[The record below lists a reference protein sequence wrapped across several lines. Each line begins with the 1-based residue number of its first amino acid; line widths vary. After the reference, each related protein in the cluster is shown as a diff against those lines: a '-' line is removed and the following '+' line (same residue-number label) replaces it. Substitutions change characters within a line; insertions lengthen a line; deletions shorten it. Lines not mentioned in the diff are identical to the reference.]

1 MSAETEMLERA
12 AAAERE
18 QLAMYL
24 DRLQDRLEKALDPRI
39 VYERYPMAVLG
50 AALLGGVILGAVTKG
65 DGSPRHRQH
74 LDGTRGFTGGFAKP
88 RGGFQNIGGAVAGM
102 VASRIADLVYEF
114 ATEKL
119 SIREQ
124 KPKRSPSR
132 PAPQQSA
139 EFAAAEPHG

>member
-18 QLAMYL
+18 QLTMYL
-24 DRLQDRLEKALDPRI
+24 DRLQDRLEKAVDPRI
-39 VYERYPMAVLG
+39 IYERNPMAVLG

-65 DGSPRHRQH
+65 DGLPRHHQMSNSPQ
-74 LDGTRGFTGGFAKP
+74 GQKAGFSK
-88 RGGFQNIGGAVAGM
+88 RGGGLANIGGAIAGM

-119 SIREQ
+119 STRES

-132 PAPQQSA
+132 PDPQAAPAFADA
-139 EFAAAEPHG
+139 EQHG

>member
-18 QLAMYL
+18 QLSVYL
-24 DRLQDRLEKALDPRI
+24 DRLQERLEKALDPRI
-39 VYERYPMAVLG
+39 VYERNPMAVLG

-65 DGSPRHRQH
+65 DGLPRHHQFT
-74 LDGTRGFTGGFAKP
+74 DSPQGQKPGFGR
-88 RGGFQNIGGAVAGM
+88 RGGGLTNIGGAVAGM

-119 SIREQ
+119 STRES

-132 PAPQQSA
+132 PAPQAAPAFA
-139 EFAAAEPHG
+139 EAEQNG